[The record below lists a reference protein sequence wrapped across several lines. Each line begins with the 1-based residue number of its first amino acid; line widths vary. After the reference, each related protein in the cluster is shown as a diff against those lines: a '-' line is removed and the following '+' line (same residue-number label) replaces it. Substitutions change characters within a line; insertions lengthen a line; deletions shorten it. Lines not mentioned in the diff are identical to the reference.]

1 MGVPPH
7 LHIGLGL
14 GPNLHIGSQSADWE
28 VSPVVSVP
36 QNHTTKLLLPLS
48 KLHLGGRQC
57 LASSSSSAG
66 SRLACTAA
74 TRPHAS
80 LARQA
85 AMRVAAAA
93 RPESNACS
101 HPKVWRVSPSQ
112 PENQGLD
119 TP

>member
-57 LASSSSSAG
+57 LASSSSSVG
-66 SRLACTAA
+66 SHLA
-74 TRPHAS
+74 RPGGARP
-80 LARQA
+80 RQA
-85 AMRVAAAA
+85 ACEPCPPMAHGRGGTT
-93 RPESNACS
+93 RQSCLFT
-101 HPKVWRVSPSQ
+101 PSSLPLFCQ
-112 PENQGLD
+112 
-119 TP
+119 